1 MTTTSLLDHI
11 LTNSSER
18 VSQSGVADV
27 GLSDHQMTYCTRKI
41 TRFKQNTHRFVK
53 TRSFKNY
60 SKDSYLQELE
70 NAKFPEY
77 SKFTDINC
85 AYSDFIGKLTTIID
99 KVAPVRE
106 MRIKANSQEWFDEE
120 IYEHIALRD
129 KMLAKFKKSRKQCDD
144 QNYKKARNHFQTMIK
159 RKKKNFVL
167 DKLNQN
173 IGKPKELWKSLKSL
187 GLPSTQK
194 SSSSLCLEK
203 DGNLSFDPK
212 ANTEIFKDFYLNLAD
227 NLVKKVPSPPNQFGI
242 ETVKTYYQ
250 RLNLGRKTFSL
261 KATSTSAVQQLLEDI
276 NPSKSAGLDNLTGKF
291 LRDGASVLAAPV
303 SDLCN
308 LSISLSTF
316 PDDCKIAKLK
326 PIYKKESKTEPKN
339 YRPIS
344 LLPLI

>member
-1 MTTTSLLDHI
+1 
-11 LTNSSER
+11 
-18 VSQSGVADV
+18 
-27 GLSDHQMTYCTRKI
+27 MTYCTRKI
-41 TRFKQNTHRFVK
+41 TRLKHNTHRSVK

-106 MRIKANSQEWFDEE
+106 MCIKTNPQKWFDEE
-120 IYEHIALRD
+120 IHEHIALRD
-129 KMLAKFKKSRKQCDD
+129 KMLAKFKKLRKERDD
-144 QNYKKARNHFQTMIK
+144 QNYKKARNRVQTMTK
-159 RKKKNFVL
+159 RKKKNFIV
-167 DKLNQN
+167 DKLDQN

-187 GLPSTQK
+187 GLPSKQK

-212 ANTEIFKDFYLNLAD
+212 TNTKIFKDFYLNLAD
-227 NLVKKVPSPPNQFGI
+227 SLVQKLPSPPNKSGK
-242 ETVKTYYQ
+242 ETVKSYYQ
-250 RLNLGRKTFSL
+250 RLNIGRKAFSL
-261 KATSTSAVQQLLEDI
+261 QATTTSTVQKLLEDI

-291 LRDGASVLAAPV
+291 LRDGASVLAAPIF
-303 SDLCN
+303 DLCN
-308 LSISLSTF
+308 LSISLSVF

-326 PIYKKESKTEPKN
+326 PMYMKESKTEPKN

-344 LLPLI
+344 LLPLYLKNYGKGNSQPNSYF

>member
-11 LTNSSER
+11 LTNSGER

-27 GLSDHQMTYCTRKI
+27 GLSDHQMTYCTREI
-41 TRFKQNTHRFVK
+41 ACLKQNIHRFVK

-120 IYEHIALRD
+120 IHEHIALRD

-144 QNYKKARNHFQTMIK
+144 QNYKKARNHVQTMIK

-187 GLPSTQK
+187 GLPSKQK

-203 DGNLSFDPK
+203 DGNLSFDFK
-212 ANTEIFKDFYLNLAD
+212 ANTEIFKDFYSNLAD
-227 NLVKKVPSPPNQFGI
+227 NLVKKLPSPPNKFGI

-276 NPSKSAGLDNLTGKF
+276 HPSKGAGLDNLTGKF
-291 LRDGASVLAAPV
+291 LRDGASVLAAPI
-303 SDLCN
+303 LTYA
-308 LSISLSTF
+308 TF
-316 PDDCKIAKLK
+316 QYLYPPFQMTAK
-326 PIYKKESKTEPKN
+326 
-339 YRPIS
+339 
-344 LLPLI
+344 

>member
-1 MTTTSLLDHI
+1 MTTSSLLDHI

-18 VSQSGVADV
+18 VSQSWVADV
-27 GLSDHQMTYCTRKI
+27 GLLDHQMTYCTRKI
-41 TRFKQNTHRFVK
+41 THLKQNTHRFVK
-53 TRSFKNY
+53 TKTFKNY

-85 AYSDFIGKLTTIID
+85 AYSDFIGKLTTVID
-99 KVAPVRE
+99 KVAPVSE
-106 MRIKANSQEWFDEE
+106 MHIKANSQEWFDEE
-120 IYEHIALRD
+120 IHEHITLRD
-129 KMLAKFKKSRKQCDD
+129 KIMAKSRKQCDD
-144 QNYKKARNHFQTMIK
+144 QNYKKAHNHVQTMIK

-187 GLPSTQK
+187 GLPSKQK
-194 SSSSLCLEK
+194 SSSSLCLENN
-203 DGNLSFDPK
+203 GNLSFDPK
-212 ANTEIFKDFYLNLAD
+212 ANTEIFKDFYSNLAD
-227 NLVKKVPSPPNQFGI
+227 NLVKKLLSPPNKFGI
-242 ETVKTYYQ
+242 ETIKTYYQ

-261 KATSTSAVQQLLEDI
+261 KATGTSAVQQLLEDI
-276 NPSKSAGLDNLTGKF
+276 NPSKSAGLHNLTGKF
-291 LRDGASVLAAPV
+291 LRDGASVLAAPI

-339 YRPIS
+339 YRLIS